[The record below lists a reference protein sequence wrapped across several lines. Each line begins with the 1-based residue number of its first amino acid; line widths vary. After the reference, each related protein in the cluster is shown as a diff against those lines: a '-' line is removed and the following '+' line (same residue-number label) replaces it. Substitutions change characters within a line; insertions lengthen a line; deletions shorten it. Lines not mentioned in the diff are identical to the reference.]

1 MVYPMNFNTNEERG
15 MMNVRLFKMGLFIM
29 MAVMVLVTT
38 GCNLFNSNENDN
50 NDDDIHADVV
60 LKGNITKNKTLFAK
74 DSIVLAGQTFVKSG
88 VTLTIEKGTTIYSL
102 ADDGK
107 GLAPALVIER
117 GARIIAEGTAYE
129 PITFTSVLPQD
140 ILNRNPW
147 GNWGGLIILG
157 NAPVNIGETYIEG
170 LVGVPYGG
178 NDPEDNS
185 GILKYVRVWHGG
197 RSIGQDNEINGI
209 TFGGVGRGTTVE
221 YCEVAY
227 NLDDGFEMFGGT
239 VDIKYCAAIFCA
251 DDYFDTDLGYQ
262 GRGQFLFALLGA
274 EEANRAFE
282 MDNDGSNMDL
292 QPRSFPQFH
301 NVTIIGSGESASAD
315 NDQCIRLREGTGGDF
330 RNMIIYQGKDYAV
343 RISDDP
349 TIALVT
355 NEHANSTAPNYIYFS
370 PNNII
375 YGTPNA
381 YRGDNGI
388 FAFIDADPGFSV
400 EGREDGGQMN
410 VLPAVNG
417 PAFQDVDELPN
428 DGFFEQVNFKGAFGV
443 ANWLDGWS
451 ILYEKG
457 RF

>member
-1 MVYPMNFNTNEERG
+1 MKAGSFQKAV
-15 MMNVRLFKMGLFIM
+15 FIM
-29 MAVMVLVTT
+29 MAIMILVLS
-38 GCNLFNSNENDN
+38 GCNLINSNDDNN

-88 VTLTIEKGTTIYSL
+88 VTLTIEKGTTIYAL
-102 ADDGK
+102 PDDGH

-117 GARIIAEGTAYE
+117 GARIIAEGTATE
-129 PITFTSVLPQD
+129 PITFTSALPKD
-140 ILNRNPW
+140 ILSRNPW
-147 GNWGGLIILG
+147 GNWGGLILLG
-157 NAPVNIGETYIEG
+157 EAPVNIGETYIEG
-170 LVGVPYGG
+170 LVGIPYGG
-178 NDPEDNS
+178 DDPDDDS
-185 GILKYVRVWHGG
+185 GILKYVRVWYGG

-227 NLDDGFEMFGGT
+227 NLDDAFEMFGGT
-239 VDIKYCAAIFCA
+239 VDLKYCAALFSG

-262 GRGQFLFALLGA
+262 GRGQFLFALLGS

-301 NVTIIGSGESASAD
+301 NVTIVGSGESASAD

-330 RNMIIYQGKDYAV
+330 RNMIIYDGKDYAV

-349 TIALVT
+349 TIALVS
-355 NEHANSTAPNYIYFS
+355 ADLNSATAPNYIYFS
-370 PNNII
+370 SNNII

-381 YRGDNGI
+381 YRGDNDL
-388 FAFIDADPGFSV
+388 FSFIDADPGFSV
-400 EGREDGGQMN
+400 DGRESGGQIN
-410 VLPAVNG
+410 ILPTPGG
-417 PAFQDVDELPN
+417 PAFQNVDELPN
-428 DGFFEQVNFKGAFGV
+428 DGFFEQVNFKGAFGS

-451 ILYEKG
+451 ILNEKG

>member
-1 MVYPMNFNTNEERG
+1 MHFNEKQERE
-15 MMNVRLFKMGLFIM
+15 MMKIRLFKIGL
-29 MAVMVLVTT
+29 AVMIAGMILGIS
-38 GCNLFNSNENDN
+38 GCNLFNSNDDGE

-74 DSIVLAGQTFVKSG
+74 DSIVLAGQTFVKAG
-88 VTLTIEKGTTIYSL
+88 VTLTIEKGTTIYAL

-117 GARIIAEGTAYE
+117 GARIVAEGTADD

-178 NDPEDNS
+178 NDPDDDS
-185 GILKYVRVWHGG
+185 GILKYVRVWYGG

-239 VDIKYCAAIFCA
+239 VDIKYCAAIFCG

-262 GRGQFLFALLGA
+262 GRGQFLFALMGA
-274 EEANRAFE
+274 EEGNRAFE

-355 NEHANSTAPNYIYFS
+355 DNAVNATAPNYIYFS

-375 YGTPNA
+375 FETPNTF
-381 YRGDNGI
+381 RGDNGVYT
-388 FAFIDADPGFSV
+388 FVDADPGFSIN
-400 EGREDGGQMN
+400 GREEGGSIN
-410 VLPAVNG
+410 ILPSTDG
-417 PAFQDVDELPN
+417 PAFLDVDELPN
-428 DGFFEQVNFKGAFGV
+428 DGFFEQVNFKGAFG
-443 ANWLDGWS
+443 AQNWLNGWS
-451 ILYEKG
+451 ILNEEG